1 MADLPLLEKDFY
13 YPYGD
18 KVEILA
24 VCLDENEEKIISA
37 ILPFNLSYRIL
48 IDKGRTAAKDYKVR
62 GIPLNLIIDK
72 KGIIRY
78 RQAGYNPG
86 AMREVVEQFL

>member
-1 MADLPLLEKDFY
+1 MPLLEQDFY

-24 VCLDENEEKIISA
+24 VCLDKNEEKIISS

-48 IDKGRTAAKDYKVR
+48 IDEGRTAAKDYKVR

-72 KGIIRY
+72 EGVIRY
-78 RQAGYNPG
+78 RQPGYNPD
-86 AMREVVEQFL
+86 AMREVVEQLL